1 MCSRQ
6 ACRRPLS
13 VLDSLLAGRLSMGL
27 GAGKERA
34 GFAAHL
40 EVALEGLAGQVFGFS
55 QSVLGVIKQNDSAFA
70 TIQ

>member
-1 MCSRQ
+1 
-6 ACRRPLS
+6 
-13 VLDSLLAGRLSMGL
+13 MGL